1 MFLNRGVS
9 IPGFLAEATV
19 YVCQYCGIFVPFQ
32 QTFIYCPVG
41 METQFF
47 QVDSSFHAILIIL
60 TYFLARPFINALQIS
75 ACGDRALKLGQDDYG
90 SYGFKVATQVLYLKA
105 RNATSFTPV

>member
-19 YVCQYCGIFVPFQ
+19 YVCQYCGIFLSSKHSYIAPLAWR
-32 QTFIYCPVG
+32 PS
-41 METQFF
+41 FF